1 MWLNF
6 QVINFKAEIS
16 VIEKECARAKEAKD
30 ARRANGVEEAM
41 AAEET
46 WEAKEAEVAKE
57 AKEARVAKLAK
68 DRLKVRVK
76 CEECKCTDDE
86 FPNAEFCFGRG
97 LLVCG
102 GCECNPGVTQL
113 NI

>member
-16 VIEKECARAKEAKD
+16 VIEKECARAKEAK
-30 ARRANGVEEAM
+30 AANSIVTEIGFG
-41 AAEET
+41 
-46 WEAKEAEVAKE
+46 
-57 AKEARVAKLAK
+57 LDGFSK

-76 CEECKCTDDE
+76 CEECKCLGQKR
-86 FPNAEFCFGRG
+86 PNAEFCSGRG

>member
-30 ARRANGVEEAM
+30 ANSIVTEIGFG
-41 AAEET
+41 
-46 WEAKEAEVAKE
+46 
-57 AKEARVAKLAK
+57 LDGFSK

-76 CEECKCTDDE
+76 CEECECTGPKLAD
-86 FPNAEFCFGRG
+86 AEFCSRRG

-102 GCECNPGVTQL
+102 GCECNPGVTEL

>member
-30 ARRANGVEEAM
+30 ANSIVTEIGFG
-41 AAEET
+41 
-46 WEAKEAEVAKE
+46 
-57 AKEARVAKLAK
+57 LDGFSK

-76 CEECKCTDDE
+76 CEECKCTDQK
-86 FPNAEFCFGRG
+86 FPNVTVCSGRG